1 MMKNNRFLKSLW
13 PVILLCYMQT
23 AYSASTP
30 QWVNEASET
39 YPHEEF
45 VSATGSASQ
54 PELAKD
60 RALAN
65 LMKVFE
71 LKIREDSTTRS
82 DTQVDIKDEKENVK
96 KSSRL
101 QQQISIRTDKVIDGA
116 RIAET
121 WFDDEVLTYHALAV
135 LERKQAG
142 NNIRQEM
149 SRLDDE
155 TETELA
161 QSKAQKDPLR
171 VMANLYQAIEN
182 QKQRLVLQNM
192 LKVVDLSGRGRTSLF
207 SLADLNGRLETFLAD
222 MKMAAATDND
232 PLGGLEQTLKSA
244 MGNAGFPAS
253 NGMPDYTLVI
263 GLDVQDLGK
272 REGWYWLRGK
282 LSLKLIESSSGKI
295 RGRKQWPLKVSALQR
310 TETDSRLMT
319 QVSKALNN
327 DLKTVILSFA
337 TGKNEN

>member
-1 MMKNNRFLKSLW
+1 
-13 PVILLCYMQT
+13 MQS

-30 QWVNEASET
+30 QWVNEESET

-54 PELAKD
+54 AELAKD

-71 LKIREDSTTRS
+71 LKIREDSTIRS
-82 DTQVDIKDEKENVK
+82 DTQVNINDQKESVK

-101 QQQISIRTDKVIDGA
+101 QQQISIQTDKVIDGA

-161 QSKAQKDPLR
+161 QSKAQKDSLR
-171 VMANLYQAIEN
+171 VMANLYQALEN
-182 QKQRLVLQNM
+182 QKQRLTLQNM
-192 LKVVDLSGRGRTSLF
+192 LKVVDLNGSGRTSLF
-207 SLADLNGRLETFLAD
+207 SLADLNGRLETFLGD
-222 MKMAAATDND
+222 MKIATATDND
-232 PLGGLEQTLKSA
+232 PLGGLEQALKSA

-253 NGMPDYTLVI
+253 
-263 GLDVQDLGK
+263 
-272 REGWYWLRGK
+272 
-282 LSLKLIESSSGKI
+282 
-295 RGRKQWPLKVSALQR
+295 
-310 TETDSRLMT
+310 
-319 QVSKALNN
+319 
-327 DLKTVILSFA
+327 
-337 TGKNEN
+337 